1 MSEVTKKP
9 KRLQVGEFAKTVG
22 KTVRALH
29 LYEELGLLKP
39 VDRSKGGF
47 RLYDETSIE
56 RARWIVKLQGIGF
69 TLAQIQVFVADF
81 ERAATGRVATSQARV
96 VFTEKLAE
104 VQSQLTKLRRSE
116 ADLVEALNYLDGCH
130 NCASELSP
138 ASCKDCDQHGHTPDE
153 VPHLFAGLSERAGSP
168 LGAGPLAA
176 SPPAASPVPA
186 NSPIAIK
193 PAPKEHEG
201 HENAQ
206 STESIRSEG

>member
-1 MSEVTKKP
+1 MSESPNKP
-9 KRLQVGEFAKTVG
+9 QKRLQVGEFAKRVG

-69 TLAQIQVFVADF
+69 TLAQIQGFVADF

-104 VQSQLTKLRRSE
+104 VQTQLNKLRRSE

-130 NCASELSP
+130 NCESDLSP
-138 ASCKDCDQHGHTPDE
+138 ASCKDCVQHGHTPDE
-153 VPHLFAGLSERAGSP
+153 VPHLFAGLSEHAGREAAHRESTPVVIKATPPKNAAEGIITTAEP
-168 LGAGPLAA
+168 L
-176 SPPAASPVPA
+176 
-186 NSPIAIK
+186 
-193 PAPKEHEG
+193 
-201 HENAQ
+201 
-206 STESIRSEG
+206 RSEG

>member
-1 MSEVTKKP
+1 MSEPSSKP
-9 KRLQVGEFAKTVG
+9 QKRLQVGEFAKRVG

-69 TLAQIQVFVADF
+69 TLAQIQGFVADF
-81 ERAATGRVATSQARV
+81 ERAATGRVATSHARV

-104 VQSQLTKLRRSE
+104 VQTQLNKLRRSE

-130 NCASELSP
+130 NCESDLSP
-138 ASCKDCDQHGHTPDE
+138 ANCKDCVQQGHTADE
-153 VPHLFAGLSERAGSP
+153 VPHLFAGLSEHASQRE
-168 LGAGPLAA
+168 GAAA
-176 SPPAASPVPA
+176 TATPVVLK
-186 NSPIAIK
+186 SV
-193 PAPKEHEG
+193 APKSA
-201 HENAQ
+201 NAEVEAETTATQ
-206 STESIRSEG
+206 LRSEG

>member
-1 MSEVTKKP
+1 MSETQKKP

-81 ERAATGRVATSQARV
+81 EAAATGRVATSQARV
-96 VFTEKLAE
+96 VFTEKLAD
-104 VQSQLTKLRRSE
+104 VQAQLEKLRRSE
-116 ADLVEALNYLDGCH
+116 ADLIEALNYLDGCH
-130 NCASELSP
+130 NCSRDLPP
-138 ASCKDCDQHGHTPDE
+138 AGCRDCDQHGHSPDE
-153 VPHLFAGLSERAGSP
+153 VPHLFAGLSEGATARAEGETGPLVIKPGAPKAADDSEGVSGAP
-168 LGAGPLAA
+168 LG
-176 SPPAASPVPA
+176 
-186 NSPIAIK
+186 
-193 PAPKEHEG
+193 
-201 HENAQ
+201 
-206 STESIRSEG
+206 SEG